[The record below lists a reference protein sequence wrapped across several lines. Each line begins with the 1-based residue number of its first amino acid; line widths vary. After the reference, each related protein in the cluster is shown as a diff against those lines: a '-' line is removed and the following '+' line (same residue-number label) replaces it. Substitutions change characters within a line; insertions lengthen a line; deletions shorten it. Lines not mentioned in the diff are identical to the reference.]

1 MSLKTRLK
9 ERSVHIMTTILI
21 IEDEVNL
28 NRILSD
34 YLRHNGFLPVSAHSG
49 KEGLLQ
55 WQESRPALVLLD
67 LNLPDMD
74 GLDVARMIRKSG
86 QTPIIMVTARQEE
99 LDRLIGL
106 ELGADDYI
114 SKPFSPREVVARVK
128 AVLRRCLSQS
138 HAEEI
143 IQLGAISIDLES
155 RTTELKGANL
165 SLTPAEYNLLVQ
177 LACKP
182 GKVFTRFELLQA
194 TQGACYAGYER
205 TIDVHIMNLRQKIKQ
220 IDPDTVYIQTVFG
233 QGYRALG

>member
-1 MSLKTRLK
+1 
-9 ERSVHIMTTILI
+9 MTTILI

-28 NRILSD
+28 NKILAD
-34 YLRHNGFLPVSAHSG
+34 YLRHNGFQAVSAHTG
-49 KEGLLQ
+49 KEGLQ
-55 WQESRPALVLLD
+55 RWQESRPALVLLD

-74 GLDVARMIRKSG
+74 GLDVARTIRKSG

-128 AVLRRCLSQS
+128 AVLRRCMS
-138 HAEEI
+138 HSHNEEI
-143 IQLGAISIDLES
+143 IQLGAISLDLEA
-155 RTTELKGANL
+155 RTVELRGTQLNL
-165 SLTPAEYNLLVQ
+165 TSAEYNLLIQ

-182 GKVFTRFELLQA
+182 GKVFSRLELLQA

-220 IDPDTVYIQTVFG
+220 IDPDTVYIQTIFG

>member
-1 MSLKTRLK
+1 
-9 ERSVHIMTTILI
+9 MTAILI

-28 NRILSD
+28 NKILVD
-34 YLRHNGFLPVSAHSG
+34 YLRHNGFVPVSAHTG
-49 KEGLLQ
+49 KEGLAL
-55 WQESRPALVLLD
+55 WQEVRPALVLLD

-74 GLDVARMIRKSG
+74 GLDVARTIRKSSR
-86 QTPIIMVTARQEE
+86 TPIIMVTARQEE

-128 AVLRRCLSQS
+128 AVLRRCMSQPQI
-138 HAEEI
+138 EQT
-143 IQLGAISIDLES
+143 IQLGAMMIDLES
-155 RTTELKGANL
+155 HTVELNGTKI
-165 SLTPAEYNLLVQ
+165 SLTSAEFNLLVQ

-182 GKVFTRFELLQA
+182 GKVFTRLELLQA

-220 IDPDTVYIQTVFG
+220 IDPSKVYIQTVFG

>member
-1 MSLKTRLK
+1 
-9 ERSVHIMTTILI
+9 MTTILI

-28 NRILSD
+28 NKILAD
-34 YLRHNGFLPVSAHSG
+34 YLRHNGFQPVSVHTG
-49 KEGLLQ
+49 KEGLQ
-55 WQESRPALVLLD
+55 RWQESRPALVLLD

-74 GLDVARMIRKSG
+74 GLDVARTIRKSG

-138 HAEEI
+138 HKEEI
-143 IQLGAISIDLES
+143 IQLGAISLDLEA
-155 RTTELKGANL
+155 RTVELRGTQLNL
-165 SLTPAEYNLLVQ
+165 TSAEYNLLIQ

-182 GKVFTRFELLQA
+182 GKVFSRLELLQA

-220 IDPDTVYIQTVFG
+220 IDPDTVYIQTIFG

>member
-1 MSLKTRLK
+1 
-9 ERSVHIMTTILI
+9 MTTILI
-21 IEDEVNL
+21 IEDEVHL
-28 NRILSD
+28 NKILAD
-34 YLRHNGFLPVSAHSG
+34 YLRHNGCQPVSAHTG
-49 KEGLLQ
+49 KEGLQ
-55 WQESRPALVLLD
+55 RWQESRPALVLLD

-74 GLDVARMIRKSG
+74 GLDVARTIRKSG

-128 AVLRRCLSQS
+128 AVLRRCISQS
-138 HAEEI
+138 HNEEI
-143 IQLGAISIDLES
+143 IQLGAISLDLEA
-155 RTTELKGANL
+155 RTVELRGTQLNL
-165 SLTPAEYNLLVQ
+165 TSAEYNLLVQ

-182 GKVFTRFELLQA
+182 GKVFSRLELLQA

-220 IDPDTVYIQTVFG
+220 IDPDTVYIQTIFG

>member
-1 MSLKTRLK
+1 
-9 ERSVHIMTTILI
+9 MTSILI

-28 NRILSD
+28 NKILSD
-34 YLRHNGFLPVSAHSG
+34 YLRHNGFQPVSAHTG
-49 KEGLLQ
+49 REGLTR

-74 GLDVARMIRKSG
+74 GLDVARTIRKSG

-128 AVLRRCLSQS
+128 AVLRRCMSQS
-138 HAEEI
+138 HKEEI
-143 IQLGAISIDLES
+143 IQLGAISLDLEA
-155 RTTELKGANL
+155 RTVELRGTQLNL
-165 SLTPAEYNLLVQ
+165 TSAEYNLLVQ

-182 GKVFTRFELLQA
+182 GKVFSRLELLQA

-220 IDPDTVYIQTVFG
+220 IDPDTVYIQTIFG

>member
-1 MSLKTRLK
+1 
-9 ERSVHIMTTILI
+9 MTAILI

-28 NRILSD
+28 NKILAD
-34 YLRHNGFLPVSAHSG
+34 YLRHNGFVPVSAHTG
-49 KEGLLQ
+49 QEGLKQ
-55 WQESRPALVLLD
+55 WQEVRPDLILLD

-74 GLDVARMIRKSG
+74 GLDVARMVRKSSR
-86 QTPIIMVTARQEE
+86 TPIIMVTARQEE

-128 AVLRRCLSQS
+128 AVLRRCISQPYNQ
-138 HAEEI
+138 EI
-143 IQLGAISIDLES
+143 ILLGKLTIDLES
-155 RTTELKGANL
+155 HSVALEGNILNLTT
-165 SLTPAEYNLLVQ
+165 AEFNLLVE

-182 GKVFTRFELLQA
+182 GKVFSRLELLQA
-194 TQGACYAGYER
+194 TQGASYAGYER
-205 TIDVHIMNLRQKIKQ
+205 TIDVHVMNLRQKIKQ

>member
-1 MSLKTRLK
+1 
-9 ERSVHIMTTILI
+9 MTTILI

-28 NRILSD
+28 NKILAD
-34 YLRHNGFLPVSAHSG
+34 YLRHNGFQPVSAHTG
-49 KEGLLQ
+49 KEGLQ
-55 WQESRPALVLLD
+55 RWQESRPALVLLD

-74 GLDVARMIRKSG
+74 GLDVARTIRKSG

-128 AVLRRCLSQS
+128 AVLRRCISQS
-138 HAEEI
+138 DNEEI
-143 IQLGAISIDLES
+143 IQLGAISLDLEA
-155 RTTELKGANL
+155 RTVELRGTQLNL
-165 SLTPAEYNLLVQ
+165 TSAEYNLLIQ

-182 GKVFTRFELLQA
+182 GKVFSRLELLQA

-220 IDPDTVYIQTVFG
+220 IDPDTVYIQTIFG